1 MQIKRN
7 KDYNSI
13 KLQSHQKIK
22 LAVANI
28 VVYECIYLCVC
39 VCERE
44 NQCKCVAY
52 KCVCVQTP
60 ELNITA
66 TPTG

>member
-22 LAVANI
+22 FAVANI

-39 VCERE
+39 VCVRERERE

-52 KCVCVQTP
+52 KCV
-60 ELNITA
+60 
-66 TPTG
+66 